1 MTLRLDVGQRL
12 RGDILAGR
20 IAFGARLTM
29 EELALRYG
37 SSHMPIREALRELQG
52 EGLVVT
58 EPNRS
63 ARVRAIDRDFVGN
76 LMEVRI
82 ALETALARQ
91 AARGIAKEE
100 LARLEAIET
109 RLEALNA
116 RSDHPAVLMAN
127 RDFHSTIYAAAGN
140 PEGLVLIDRH
150 WRLIA
155 ALWDRYGYGPE
166 RFAGVASDHRHLLK
180 ALRDGDGLAA
190 AAITTAHVIKARQD
204 LLDRMTKAEQRS
216 AVPA

>member
-1 MTLRLDVGQRL
+1 MTLRLDVGQHL
-12 RGDILAGR
+12 RTDILAGR
-20 IAFGARLTM
+20 IPFGARLTI

-52 EGLVVT
+52 EGLIVT

-76 LMEVRI
+76 LMEIRV

-91 AARGIAKEE
+91 AAHGMEPER

-109 RLEALNA
+109 ELEALIA
-116 RSDHPAVLMAN
+116 RADYPAVLAQN
-127 RDFHSTIYAAAGN
+127 RTFHSTIYAAAGN
-140 PEGLVLIDRH
+140 PECLLLVDRH
-150 WRLIA
+150 WQLIA
-155 ALWDRYGYGPE
+155 ALWDRYGFGPE
-166 RFAGVASDHRHLLK
+166 RFAGVASDHRHLLR
-180 ALRDGDGLAA
+180 ALHEGDGLAA

-204 LLDRMTKAEQRS
+204 LLDRMAKAEQRS
-216 AVPA
+216 PVPA